1 VRWRLRHTREAEL
14 SSLSPFERAASR
26 FNASEAGHTVAGLV
40 QTLGTPWVSVGA
52 SAGAP
57 DEVRITVAWDLSWY
71 QVLQLGKGNE
81 IDQLDSAAR
90 QWNASAVEGGRIVL
104 AAPAKSPAAD
114 GAPARR

>member
-1 VRWRLRHTREAEL
+1 MRWRLRHTREAEL

-71 QVLQLGKGNE
+71 QWGVDVGDE
-81 IDQLDSAAR
+81 PRPSAAR